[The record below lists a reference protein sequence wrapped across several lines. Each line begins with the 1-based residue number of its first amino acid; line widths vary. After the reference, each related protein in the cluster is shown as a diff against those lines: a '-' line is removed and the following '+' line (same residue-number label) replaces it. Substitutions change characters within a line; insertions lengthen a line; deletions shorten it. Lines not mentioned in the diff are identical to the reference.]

1 VETIDIVEVI
11 LLVITLVISIISL
24 LWTMKTKRRYERLA
38 MNLGKGKDITE
49 ILKKYIEKVNEIN
62 KRDDQIIEFCQKIND
77 DSVKAISKI
86 GIVKYDAYNNTKNKL
101 SFAVALLNRENSG
114 IIINS
119 IYSVDGSNVFSKSVN
134 GGKSSSTLSAEE
146 SEALRRAIENK
157 KEY

>member
-1 VETIDIVEVI
+1 METIDIVEVI